1 MPPKKSIK
9 DVTFKELEE
18 ILKTLQAKFLKDRE
32 HFESF
37 LPELVP
43 LLEKT
48 CGGRG
53 KTEGGRAKKAGSIQR
68 GTPNFQEKKR
78 GFTLINEFL
87 TEREKKA
94 RYERALSILQKFEE
108 TGLLSPDEMKRFVVN
123 AALSDFKNRAQPE
136 DLPYV
141 LRIVER
147 LLNVNLADEA
157 EKVVT
162 FIEAP
167 LTKEYQLTDRIHVH
181 LDKDFSL
188 AKIEVKAPPGKNDP
202 HLLG

>member
-1 MPPKKSIK
+1 MPAKKSIK

-18 ILKTLQAKFLKDRE
+18 ILKTLQVKFLKERE
-32 HFESF
+32 RFESF

-48 CGGRG
+48 CGSGEKPKRS
-53 KTEGGRAKKAGSIQR
+53 RAKKAGSVQLE
-68 GTPNFQEKKR
+68 TPNFQEKK
-78 GFTLINEFL
+78 FTLIDEFL

-94 RYERALSILQKFEE
+94 RYERALSILQKFKE
-108 TGLLSPDEMKRFVVN
+108 TGQLSSEEMKRFVVN
-123 AALSDFKNRAQPE
+123 AALSDFKNWAQPE

-141 LRIVER
+141 LRMVEH
-147 LLNVNLADEA
+147 LINVNLADEA
-157 EKVVT
+157 EKEVT

-167 LTKEYQLTDRIHVH
+167 LTKEYQLTDRIYVH

-188 AKIEVKAPPGKNDP
+188 AKIEVKTPPWKNDSP
-202 HLLG
+202 LPG

>member
-18 ILKTLQAKFLKDRE
+18 ILKTLQVKFLNDRE

-43 LLEKT
+43 LLEKIY
-48 CGGRG
+48 GGRG
-53 KTEGGRAKKAGSIQR
+53 KTERSRAKKAGSIQR
-68 GTPNFQEKKR
+68 ETPNFQEKR
-78 GFTLINEFL
+78 FTLIDEFL
-87 TEREKKA
+87 TEREKKT
-94 RYERALSILQKFEE
+94 RYERALSILHKFKE
-108 TGLLSPDEMKRFVVN
+108 TGLLSSDEMKRFVVN
-123 AALSDFKNRAQPE
+123 AALSNFKNRAQPE
-136 DLPYV
+136 DLPYI

-181 LDKDFSL
+181 LDKNFSL
-188 AKIEVKAPPGKNDP
+188 AKIEMKTPSGKNDP
-202 HLLG
+202 HL